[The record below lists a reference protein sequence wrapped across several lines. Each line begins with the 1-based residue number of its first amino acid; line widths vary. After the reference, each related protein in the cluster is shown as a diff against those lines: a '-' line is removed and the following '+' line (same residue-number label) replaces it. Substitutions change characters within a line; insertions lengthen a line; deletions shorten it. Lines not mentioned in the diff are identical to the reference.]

1 MSATVATSKL
11 ETLRAQMPA
20 LQATGYFNAGTFG
33 PMPNVGV
40 EAAQALLAVR
50 PRTRAYRSRWL

>member
-11 ETLRAQMPA
+11 DTLRGLMPA

-33 PMPNVGV
+33 PMPQVGV
-40 EAAQALLAVR
+40 DAAQALLL
-50 PRTRAYRSRWL
+50 SDL